1 MHQVP
6 LELWRLGSASHMA
19 ASDTTWVAVQ
29 EFKAAYLDVQLTD
42 ELFLGEKGNVIDSFV
57 GQVYHI
63 RKAQPNKE

>member
-1 MHQVP
+1 
-6 LELWRLGSASHMA
+6 MA
-19 ASDTTWVAVQ
+19 ASDMTWVAVQ